1 MNYIDYINIF
11 VKYLFIN
18 LITCY
23 MCFKISN
30 FKTLTTNSK
39 LLVLLTS
46 TMLSA
51 ILTFCSKFFN
61 PSSVIILAYI
71 VLSFLYFYIT
81 KYKLNYSA
89 IVTFISLAIILM
101 LYMVSIFFT
110 LFICVLIFD
119 TNEQNS
125 IVLIVSM
132 LLQIFTVFLIFKIK
146 RFKNGFSFL
155 KNKDSDYGLVL
166 FLSGIIILIFT
177 ELGNFVSKSA
187 SEYSLI
193 GLALIFISMFL
204 WIKEKITLH
213 YKNLLTKDTIE
224 NLQSQLDE
232 QININE
238 NMKNEIE
245 KLSKINHK
253 FSSRIPALEL
263 YVAKLSNKLANDENI
278 SDNILE
284 SKELINR
291 LSTEF
296 SNELKINLEND
307 FLINK
312 TGIINIDNILEYFY
326 LECINKNISFNV
338 IVKNNIKD
346 SVNNTI
352 PLNLLETLIADM
364 IKNSIIAIEYSS
376 NKNPEIL
383 VQFDS
388 NDCFEFRIYDTGIE
402 FEINTLVNLG
412 KERITTHKND
422 GGSGIGFVTTFET
435 LEETNGSFII
445 EEYLPNNNNFEYTKC
460 LIFKF
465 DNKGK
470 YIIHS
475 YRYEKIN
482 KRANNVFEVKSLLL
496 NNL

>member
-11 VKYLFIN
+11 AKYLFIN

-61 PSSVIILAYI
+61 PSSVIILSYI

-132 LLQIFTVFLIFKIK
+132 LLQIFTVFLMFKIK

-193 GLALIFISMFL
+193 GLALIFISVFL

-213 YKNLLTKDTIE
+213 YKSLLTKDTIE
-224 NLQSQLDE
+224 NLQSQLNE

-238 NMKNEIE
+238 NMKNEIK
-245 KLSKINHK
+245 KLSTTNHNI
-253 FSSRIPALEL
+253 SNRISALEL
-263 YVAKLSNKLANDENI
+263 YVEKLSNNTTNNESVHSSISEAKKLVKD
-278 SDNILE
+278 
-284 SKELINR
+284 

-296 SNELKINLEND
+296 YNEMHINVQNNFLK
-307 FLINK
+307 NK
-312 TGIINIDNILEYFY
+312 TSIINIDNILEYFQ
-326 LECINKNISFNV
+326 LECTNKNISFN
-338 IVKNNIKD
+338 IMVKTDIRNA
-346 SVNNTI
+346 VNKTI
-352 PLNLLETLIADM
+352 SLNYLETLIANM
-364 IKNSIIAIEYSS
+364 IKNSIIAIGYSS
-376 NKNPEIL
+376 NKNPKIL
-383 VQFDS
+383 VQFD
-388 NDCFEFRIYDTGIE
+388 NTDCFEFRIYDTGIE
-402 FEINTLVNLG
+402 FEIDTLVNLG
-412 KERITTHKND
+412 KERITTHKDD

-435 LEETNGSFII
+435 LEKTNGSFII
-445 EEYLPNNNNFEYTKC
+445 EEYPPNNDNFEYAKC
-460 LIFKF
+460 LIFRF
-465 DNKGK
+465 DNKRN
-470 YIIHS
+470 YIIRS
-475 YRYEKIN
+475 YRFEEFN
-482 KRANNVFEVKSLLL
+482 KQANNVFEVKSLLY
-496 NNL
+496 